1 MLAPTRTCTHDK
13 NKSTNMTFS
22 EKAAKPW
29 LEKIKVSQGGNVEQ
43 QAGLL
48 TIRRRATFPSTSKMD
63 AVAENLNLRIT
74 KP

>member
-1 MLAPTRTCTHDK
+1 
-13 NKSTNMTFS
+13 
-22 EKAAKPW
+22 
-29 LEKIKVSQGGNVEQ
+29 VSQGGNVEQ